1 MPEYDNASVANV
13 LDDFG
18 DLLEIA
24 GADRYRTL
32 SYHKAA
38 HAIRAWD
45 EDITRTALSGRLTEI
60 PGVGAK
66 LATAIS
72 SIIARGTFTELE
84 EVTKSLPT
92 SMTELMRVPGVG
104 PKRAKLLYD
113 ELGIASVD
121 DLEEALVEG
130 RLDDLAGFGEKSV
143 ENVRAGIERY
153 RAISARVLLADAL
166 PLAERLVASLSE
178 SPYVQA
184 ACYAGSIRRMK
195 ETVGDIDVLV
205 ASADPDAVMD
215 AVRTLPSVTS
225 IVASGQTKTSV
236 LTTSGRQADIRV
248 VAPESWGAALQY
260 FTGSAEHNVR
270 LREIAKSRGLKIS
283 EYGVFRAEDGEQVG
297 GADEAEVYACLGMP
311 LIPPEIRE
319 NAGEIELALEGELPE
334 LVSLADIR
342 GDLHSHTPATDGKS
356 SIEKNRA
363 RAAELGYEY
372 LGLSDHAY
380 DLRMVGGLD
389 VEELESQWAYVD
401 ELNARGDGPVL
412 LKAIELNINDEG
424 GVDYPEE
431 VLARFD
437 YCIASLHH
445 GFGQPREKA
454 TKRLLTAM
462 ENPYVDIIGHP
473 TGRLL
478 GRREPFDLDMEAVIA
493 KAAETATALECNS
506 HPERLDLNDAYLRM
520 ARKAGISIC
529 IDTDA
534 HDSTHFNFLRWGVAT
549 ARRGWMRPVD
559 VLNAQPLPQLLAR
572 LKRNR
577 GNSAG

>member
-1 MPEYDNASVANV
+1 MPEYDNAAVANV

-38 HAIRAWD
+38 HAVRAWD
-45 EDITRTALSGRLTEI
+45 ENITRTANEGRLTEI

-66 LATAIS
+66 LATAIT
-72 SIIARGTFTELE
+72 SIVARGTFTELE
-84 EVTKSLPT
+84 ELKRSMPT
-92 SMTELMRVPGVG
+92 SMAELMRVPGLG
-104 PKRAKLLYD
+104 PKKAKMLYD

-121 DLEEALVEG
+121 DLEEALAEG
-130 RLDDLAGFGEKSV
+130 RLDELPGFGAKSLD
-143 ENVRAGIERY
+143 NVRAGIERY
-153 RAISARVLLADAL
+153 RTISARVLLADAL
-166 PLAERLVASLSE
+166 PMAERLVTALEPLPEVVAVS
-178 SPYVQA
+178 V
-184 ACYAGSIRRMK
+184 AGSIRRMK

-205 ASADPDAVMD
+205 ASDEPAAVMD
-215 AVRTLPSVTS
+215 AVRTLPSVVS
-225 IVASGQTKTSV
+225 VVSSGETKTTV
-236 LTTSGRQADIRV
+236 RTTSGRQADIRV
-248 VAPESWGAALQY
+248 VAPDSWGAALQY

-283 EYGVFRAEDGEQVG
+283 EYGVFGVG
-297 GADEAEVYACLGMP
+297 GGEKVAGVTEAEVYAALGMP
-311 LIPPEIRE
+311 LIPAEVRE
-319 NAGEIELALEGELPE
+319 NAGEVELALRGEVPE
-334 LVSLADIR
+334 LVTLSDIR

-356 SIEKNRA
+356 SVEKNRA

-389 VEELESQWAYVD
+389 IGQLEEQWARID
-401 ELNARGDGPVL
+401 ELNADGEGPVL
-412 LKAIELNINDEG
+412 LKSIELNINDEG
-424 GVDYPEE
+424 GVDYPPE
-431 VLARFD
+431 VLSRFD
-437 YCIASLHH
+437 YCVASLHT
-445 GFGQPREKA
+445 GFNQPREKA
-454 TKRLLTAM
+454 TRRLLVAM

-478 GRREPFDLDMEAVIA
+478 GRRQPFDLDMEAVIA
-493 KAAETATALECNS
+493 KAAETGTVLELNS
-506 HPERLDLNDAYLRM
+506 HPERLDLNDVHLRM
-520 ARKAGISIC
+520 ARKAGVSIC

-534 HDSTHFNFLRWGVAT
+534 HDYTHFNFLRWGVAT

-559 VLNAQPLPQLLAR
+559 VINTLPLDAMLGR

-577 GNSAG
+577 SVV

>member
-1 MPEYDNASVANV
+1 MPEYDNAAIANV

-45 EDITRTALSGRLTEI
+45 EDITRTALADRLTEI
-60 PGVGAK
+60 PGVGTK
-66 LATAIS
+66 LAASIS

-84 EVTKSLPT
+84 EIKKSLPP
-92 SMTELMRVPGVG
+92 SMTELMRVPGLG
-104 PKRAKLLYD
+104 PKRAKSLYD

-121 DLEEALVEG
+121 DLEEALDEG
-130 RLDDLAGFGEKSV
+130 RVDGLPGFGPKTI

-153 RAISARVLLADAL
+153 RVISARILLADAL
-166 PLAERLVASLSE
+166 PLAERLVASLEELPFVHSA
-178 SPYVQA
+178 SL
-184 ACYAGSIRRMK
+184 AGSIRRMK
-195 ETVGDIDVLV
+195 ETVGDVDVLV
-205 ASADPDAVMD
+205 ASEEPAAVMD
-215 AVRTLPSVTS
+215 AVRVLPNVTS
-225 IVASGQTKTSV
+225 VIASGETKTSV
-236 LTTSGRQADIRV
+236 LTTSGRQADVRV

-270 LREIAKSRGLKIS
+270 LRQLAKSRGLKIN
-283 EYGVFRAEDGEQVG
+283 EYGVFDES
-297 GADEAEVYACLGMP
+297 GARIAGASEADVYAALGMS
-311 LIPPEIRE
+311 LVPPEIRE
-319 NAGEIELALEGELPE
+319 NAGEIELAIEGRLPQ
-334 LVSLADIR
+334 LITMGDIR

-363 RAAELGYEY
+363 KAAELGYEY
-372 LGLSDHAY
+372 LGCSDHAY

-389 VEELESQWAYVD
+389 LGELEEQWALID
-401 ELNARGDGPVL
+401 ELNASGEGPVL
-412 LKAIELNINDEG
+412 LKAIELNINDDG
-424 GVDYPEE
+424 GVDYPED

-445 GFGQPREKA
+445 GFNQPRDVA
-454 TKRLLTAM
+454 TRRVLTAM
-462 ENPYVDIIGHP
+462 ENPYVDIIGHL

-478 GRREPFDLDMEAVIA
+478 GRRDPFDLDIEAIVA
-493 KAAETATALECNS
+493 KAAETGTVLELNS
-506 HPERLDLNDAYLRM
+506 HPERLDLNDLHLRM
-520 ARKAGISIC
+520 ARNAGVSVC

-534 HDSTHFNFLRWGVAT
+534 HDVTHFNFLRWGVAT
-549 ARRGWMRPVD
+549 ARRGWIGSDD
-559 VLNAQPLPQLLAR
+559 VINAQPLDAMLGR

-577 GNSAG
+577 AGR